1 MAFVQLNET
10 CLHLAV
16 KLPQNC
22 VILEDLIAN
31 GTQLE
36 ARDDRGKTA
45 LMIAT
50 ANENLQAVN
59 TLLKYGSN
67 TYSSDEDMRHS
78 FKVNR
83 NNMRNNMRSF
93 HTETDSADS
102 WPDTE
107 DEDNNY
113 ERPVTK
119 ESNKSRK
126 ESFKSNSFRVSSLV
140 DETIVEELKT
150 DDNNEEN
157 DDYVICKPSTSREE
171 NVGGVDN
178 QDKQKDIKLIWN
190 ESSSSSEDDINKADE
205 SGTLGRTDT
214 LKVGEEVWVNNAIN
228 QKQID
233 KDLDSDPF
241 NVDVMDELEML
252 LMQDQTGH
260 NKNVDFITQMKNLL
274 DEEPPKPKD
283 TSIRSPPTQPLESPP
298 DMKPV
303 NVKTEQTVNQV
314 MSKQSADN
322 NSDKKE
328 SPINGANSGAN
339 SGHKSLNKLRR
350 ESKVD
355 IEDLPTPKTTN
366 KEEVRR
372 RSYSELKQTNGYSQV
387 NGSEDNRRRSYAEVV
402 AQKSNKQMFLDE
414 LKTNISARAKS
425 YADVVSPSV
434 SPEFEPTKETK
445 IPIFRANSNSSPN
458 RHNIQRQTSNPRQ
471 SKSPKHTQNVENGK
485 QSLVEMNNAIN
496 NNINT
501 NNNINNNNKVLSKI
515 PLPVKQSPTDT
526 VRPNPSETQTSTSD
540 ESVATEDDSR
550 RQSTPTIQ
558 MSDTSPKSNGKVKTG
573 ALRSSKLRRKVNELN
588 DELKKGMNEKSL
600 LMSENQTIKRQLS
613 ELNEKIREESH
624 HKFELEKRLIK
635 LEAELSQYR
644 FECDMKCKEN
654 KAIKT
659 ELEHIVT
666 TFEDNQKQCR
676 YLEEENQKMLSKIKS
691 MKLEEEVLNQ
701 KLNQQTVPY
710 PPVCDHEDLVIE
722 WKSRLE
728 ELSIENGR
736 LKREVEDLQKISIEK
751 QLDYERELFEW
762 QKRNLEIDSDLKR
775 LQLEIQ
781 VNSIK
786 TTPEEQIELLKAV
799 RDLNNLMAKLDERIT
814 KNEDQLYYKSRNFN
828 EEMFDCARNLLD
840 QMRLELTNFKEM
852 LTNTANR
859 DDKSENEEK
868 QLNAFET
875 RISELRSSL
884 EGLEDQ
890 IQSQELQLIRQS
902 DIISFASPLR
912 KSSSSR
918 ELFISS
924 NNKPKSWFVQ
934 TLFRLQSHIQSTAP
948 TGESIT
954 AFAHQKTRL
963 QKQIHELKSELGIFA
978 ESVH

>member
-1 MAFVQLNET
+1 M
-10 CLHLAV
+10 
-16 KLPQNC
+16 PQNC

-31 GTQLE
+31 GTQFE

-45 LMIAT
+45 LMIAN
-50 ANENLQAVN
+50 ANENIQAVN

-78 FKVNR
+78 FKVSR
-83 NNMRNNMRSF
+83 NNIRNNRSF

-107 DEDNNY
+107 EEDNNY

-178 QDKQKDIKLIWN
+178 QNKQKDIKLIWN
-190 ESSSSSEDDINKADE
+190 KSSSSSEDDINKSNE
-205 SGTLGRTDT
+205 CGTLGRTDT
-214 LKVGEEVWVNNAIN
+214 LKVGQEVLAKNAIN
-228 QKQID
+228 QSKENEHQ
-233 KDLDSDPF
+233 KEMDSDPF
-241 NVDVMDELEML
+241 NADVMDELELL

-260 NKNVDFITQMKNLL
+260 ERNVDFIEQMKNLL
-274 DEEPPKPKD
+274 EEEPPKPKD
-283 TSIRSPPTQPLESPP
+283 TDFRSPPTQPLESPP
-298 DMKPV
+298 DTKPV
-303 NVKTEQTVNQV
+303 NVKTEPTVNQV
-314 MSKQSADN
+314 TSKQSVDT

-328 SPINGANSGAN
+328 SPISVAN

-350 ESKVD
+350 ESKVEA
-355 IEDLPTPKTTN
+355 EDLPTPAKTN
-366 KEEVRR
+366 NEEVRR
-372 RSYSELKQTNGYSQV
+372 RSYSEFKQNGNHAIKSF
-387 NGSEDNRRRSYAEVV
+387 DNRRRSYAEVV
-402 AQKSNKQMFLDE
+402 AQKSNKQMFMDE
-414 LKTNISARAKS
+414 LKSISARAKS

-434 SPEFEPTKETK
+434 SPEFETSKETK

-458 RHNIQRQTSNPRQ
+458 RHNIQRQTSNHSIH
-471 SKSPKHTQNVENGK
+471 SKSPKRTQNGR
-485 QSLVEMNNAIN
+485 QSLVESNNAIN
-496 NNINT
+496 NTINTNT
-501 NNNINNNNKVLSKI
+501 NNNSINNNNKVLSKI
-515 PLPVKQSPTDT
+515 PLPVKQSPTDS
-526 VRPNPSETQTSTSD
+526 VRPYPCETQTSTSD
-540 ESVATEDDSR
+540 DSLVTEDESKREAMPTNQVSDS
-550 RQSTPTIQ
+550 
-558 MSDTSPKSNGKVKTG
+558 SPKSNGRVKTG

-588 DELKKGMNEKSL
+588 DELKRGLNEKSL
-600 LMSENQTIKRQLS
+600 LMSENKTIKNQLS
-613 ELNEKIREESH
+613 DLNEKIREESH

-635 LEAELSQYR
+635 LESELSQYKI
-644 FECDMKCKEN
+644 ECDMKCKEN
-654 KAIKT
+654 NAIKS
-659 ELEHIVT
+659 ELEQIVT

-676 YLEEENQKMLSKIKS
+676 YLEDENQKMKNKLKS
-691 MKLEEEVLNQ
+691 MELEEEVLHQ
-701 KLNQQTVPY
+701 KLQQKLCQQKEPIEA
-710 PPVCDHEDLVIE
+710 VCDHEELVIE
-722 WKSRLE
+722 WKSRLD
-728 ELSIENGR
+728 ELSTENNR

-762 QKRNLEIDSDLKR
+762 QKRNLEIDADLKR

-781 VNSIK
+781 VNSLK
-786 TTPEEQIELLKAV
+786 STPEEQMELLKAV
-799 RDLNNLMAKLDERIT
+799 RDLNHLMAKLDERIT
-814 KNEDQLYYKSRNFN
+814 KNEEQMYYKSRNFN
-828 EEMFDCARNLLD
+828 EEMFECARNLLD
-840 QMRLELTNFKEM
+840 QMRLELTNFKDM
-852 LTNTANR
+852 LSNSANR

-868 QLNAFET
+868 QLNAFES
-875 RISELRSSL
+875 RIAELRSSL
-884 EGLEDQ
+884 EKLEDQ

-948 TGESIT
+948 TCESIT